1 VGIDERGRITTFDNR
16 ARTPDRALIN
26 GGVYLAEKAAFVGM
40 APESDAPVS
49 LEEQLYSR
57 MLAAGRR
64 LYGHLS
70 PGRFIDIGVPED
82 YHRAFSVLGGN

>member
-1 VGIDERGRITTFDNR
+1 
-16 ARTPDRALIN
+16 
-26 GGVYLAEKAAFVGM
+26 
-40 APESDAPVS
+40 
-49 LEEQLYSR
+49 

-70 PGRFIDIGVPED
+70 PGRFIDIGIPED